1 MSVDDLWVTIG
12 SKKLFLI
19 LQREQLVK
27 AFDGGL
33 NSVSKASLPLIQQLA
48 TKLHKDEKEIKA
60 SV

>member
-1 MSVDDLWVTIG
+1 MGDYR
-12 SKKLFLI
+12 KKKAIFDPTE
-19 LQREQLVK
+19 REELVK

-33 NSVSKASLPLIQQLA
+33 NSVSKANLPLIQQLA